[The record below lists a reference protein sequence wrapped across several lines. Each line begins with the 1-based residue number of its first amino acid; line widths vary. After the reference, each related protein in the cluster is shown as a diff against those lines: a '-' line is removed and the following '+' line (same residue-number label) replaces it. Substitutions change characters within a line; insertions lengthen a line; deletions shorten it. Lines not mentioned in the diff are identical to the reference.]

1 MSACCGRWHH
11 IACNMVAGNGSHRP
25 PRKVEKSKKEASNKH
40 RHETY
45 NFYGFC
51 YGVQLLTQMK
61 LKQVLKKTSK
71 ENKEPYYQ
79 SVRRYCT
86 MILTWVDEFK
96 QFLEKEKYSD
106 TTFPSDEHHRSL
118 INGFRPYDSP
128 KSFYEPEDL
137 DTIESRSKNRYDY
150 IVHKLN
156 TFKVDVAEIKV
167 EVAEIKMAMVED
179 RKVF

>member
-1 MSACCGRWHH
+1 MNTSL
-11 IACNMVAGNGSHRP
+11 N
-25 PRKVEKSKKEASNKH
+25 RKAEKSKKEASNKH

-51 YGVQLLTQMK
+51 YGVQVLGGIALKYDILTNVNRHRIVKWMVSKNIPHLELLDK
-61 LKQVLKKTSK
+61 FRAPVLKSKQVLKKTSK
-71 ENKEPYYQ
+71 KNKEPYYQ

-86 MILTWVDEFK
+86 MILTWVDE
-96 QFLEKEKYSD
+96 
-106 TTFPSDEHHRSL
+106 
-118 INGFRPYDSP
+118 
-128 KSFYEPEDL
+128 
-137 DTIESRSKNRYDY
+137 SRSKNRYDY
-150 IVHKLN
+150 VVHKLN